1 MPAYREASRRTVEQV
16 RYECPSRPRTQVG
29 CIRACCSSLA
39 TLILATRPARLLL
52 QIFFSAVRKTPFNRP
67 TDRRLAHFNPTSYR
81 EKFASLPVSS
91 PWTGPK
97 IFLKQSYN
105 TLVKL
110 RRFARSLFGD
120 KSALLVELLEVTPD
134 RRTVYSEPMGG
145 LAFRDTPPYRLY
157 YLGAQ
162 VHRISLHARHDACW
176 CNLTAR
182 CCSSRSYAGGSAPV
196 GPGAIGPGKSAT
208 FEANLRKAYAGGTDS
223 LSLAL

>member
-1 MPAYREASRRTVEQV
+1 MEQV
-16 RYECPSRPRTQVG
+16 RYECPSHPRTQVG
-29 CIRACCSSLA
+29 CLRACCSSLA
-39 TLILATRPARLLL
+39 TLILATRSSRLLL

-110 RRFARSLFGD
+110 RRFARSLLGD
-120 KSALLVELLEVTPD
+120 KNALLVELLEVTPD

-162 VHRISLHARHDACW
+162 VYRIRLHAPMMPAGATSPQGAVGERSC
-176 CNLTAR
+176 AR
-182 CCSSRSYAGGSAPV
+182 SGEAWRCALPCSCSSRLDASPEGLTWPRRTDGHPHPPV
-196 GPGAIGPGKSAT
+196 ERP
-208 FEANLRKAYAGGTDS
+208 
-223 LSLAL
+223 